1 MQPQRPH
8 QPTRMPTRRVAP
20 GGKANPKA
28 LLALAGIVAVAVAV
42 GAVASALRAPA
53 ESASNAAGRGG
64 PLPRVR
70 RRPQHPAEGGEQR
83 VTFVAVGDNLPDAV
97 LGAYADACAGE
108 NGRRPVR
115 LPPALRPC
123 YTYIY

>member
-53 ESASNAAGRGG
+53 ESASNAADGAA
-64 PLPRVR
+64 PSPASDAA
-70 RRPQHPAEGGEQR
+70 PNTPAEGGEQR

-108 NGRRPVR
+108 TGDGQYDYRP
-115 LPPALRPC
+115 LYA